1 MCGIVGFINQKKNK
15 EEIIENMSLKIKHRG
30 PDDEGYYIDNN
41 IALAHRRLAI
51 IDLKSGKQPIF
62 NEDKTKIIIF
72 NGEIYNFKSLRKI
85 LINEGHKFKTNS
97 DTEVILH
104 GYEKWGKNLPKK
116 LRGMFAFAIWD
127 TNKKELFMARDYF
140 GIKPLYYAY
149 FNGTFMF
156 ASEIKALLE
165 HPDFEK
171 KLNSNIL
178 SAYLCFNFVPTE
190 ESFFKG
196 VYSLKPGTSLTF
208 KNDTIKINEFFKLK
222 FNEKNISIDKASK
235 DISNAM
241 FDSIKNHQISDVE
254 IGSFLSSGIDSSYIV
269 SLAKPNKTFTVGFDD
284 KKYSEINYAKNLS
297 DKLNIKNFSKIIT
310 MDEYIKEFEKIIYY
324 MDEPL
329 ADPSAI
335 ALYFVSEIASKD
347 VKVVLSG
354 EGADELFA
362 GYNYYQEEVT
372 LSLYMKIPY
381 FIRHTL
387 SQIVSLFPDVKGLNF
402 IYRRGQK
409 LENYNIG
416 MGRVFKDKEAQR
428 IIKYKNQ
435 INTKDITKDIY
446 NEYKD
451 HSNLIKRQAID
462 FYFWLEKDYLHAVDR
477 NTMMFGLEARTPFLD
492 KKVYEVARRL
502 PQKAKINKLTTK
514 VALRMA
520 AKKVVPNEVYKKKKL
535 GFPVPLREWLK
546 TDKLY
551 NIVKKEFLS
560 SNANEFFDTVKIMK
574 LLDDHKNNKKDN
586 YKKIWTI
593 YTFLVWYKIY
603 FN

>member
-1 MCGIVGFINQKKNK
+1 MCGIVGFINQKESK
-15 EEIIENMSLKIKHRG
+15 EEIIKKMSSKIKHRG
-30 PDDEGYYIDNN
+30 PDDEGYYIDEN

-51 IDLKSGKQPIF
+51 IDLKNGKQPIF
-62 NEDKTKIIIF
+62 NENKTKVIIF
-72 NGEIYNFKSLRKI
+72 NGEIYNFKELKKI
-85 LINEGHKFKTNS
+85 LINDGHIFKTNS

-116 LRGMFAFAIWD
+116 LRGMFAFIIWD
-127 TNKKELFMARDYF
+127 INKKELFMARDSF

-156 ASEIKALLE
+156 ASEIKALLD

-171 KLNSNIL
+171 KLNTNIL

-208 KNDTIKINEFFKLK
+208 KNGAIKINTFFKLK
-222 FNEKNISIDKASK
+222 FIEKNISIEKTSK
-235 DISNAM
+235 DINNAM
-241 FDSIKNHQISDVE
+241 IDSVKHHQISDVE
-254 IGSFLSSGIDSSYIV
+254 VGSFLSSGIDSSYIV
-269 SLAKPNKTFTVGFDD
+269 SLAKPNKTFTVGFEDE
-284 KKYSEINYAKNLS
+284 KYSEITYAKNLS
-297 DKLNIKNFSKIIT
+297 DNLNIKNISLKIT

-372 LSLYMKIPY
+372 FTLYMKIPY
-381 FIRHTL
+381 FIRHIL
-387 SQIVSLFPDVKGLNF
+387 SNIASLFPDIKGLNF

-416 MGRVFKDKEAQR
+416 MGRVFRDKEAQK
-428 IIKYKNQ
+428 IVKYKNQ
-435 INTKDITKDIY
+435 ISTKDITKDIY

-451 HSNLIKRQAID
+451 YSTLIQRQVID

-492 KKVYEVARRL
+492 KKVYEVAIRL
-502 PQKAKINKLTTK
+502 SQNVKINKSTTK
-514 VALRMA
+514 VALRESARM
-520 AKKVVPNEVYKKKKL
+520 VIPNEAYKKKKL

-551 NIVKKEFLS
+551 NIVKEEFLS
-560 SNANEFFDTVKIMK
+560 SNAEKFFHQNKIIK

>member
-15 EEIIENMSLKIKHRG
+15 EQIIENMSLKIKHRG

-208 KNDTIKINEFFKLK
+208 KNDTIKINKFFKLK

-372 LSLYMKIPY
+372 FSLYMKIPY

-451 HSNLIKRQAID
+451 NSNLIKRQAID

-560 SNANEFFDTVKIMK
+560 SNANEFFDTVKITK

>member
-85 LINEGHKFKTNS
+85 LINEGYKFKTNS

-208 KNDTIKINEFFKLK
+208 KNDTIKINKFKQ
-222 FNEKNISIDKASK
+222 N
-235 DISNAM
+235 
-241 FDSIKNHQISDVE
+241 
-254 IGSFLSSGIDSSYIV
+254 
-269 SLAKPNKTFTVGFDD
+269 T
-284 KKYSEINYAKNLS
+284 
-297 DKLNIKNFSKIIT
+297 
-310 MDEYIKEFEKIIYY
+310 
-324 MDEPL
+324 
-329 ADPSAI
+329 
-335 ALYFVSEIASKD
+335 
-347 VKVVLSG
+347 
-354 EGADELFA
+354 
-362 GYNYYQEEVT
+362 
-372 LSLYMKIPY
+372 
-381 FIRHTL
+381 
-387 SQIVSLFPDVKGLNF
+387 
-402 IYRRGQK
+402 YR
-409 LENYNIG
+409 
-416 MGRVFKDKEAQR
+416 
-428 IIKYKNQ
+428 
-435 INTKDITKDIY
+435 
-446 NEYKD
+446 
-451 HSNLIKRQAID
+451 
-462 FYFWLEKDYLHAVDR
+462 
-477 NTMMFGLEARTPFLD
+477 
-492 KKVYEVARRL
+492 
-502 PQKAKINKLTTK
+502 
-514 VALRMA
+514 
-520 AKKVVPNEVYKKKKL
+520 
-535 GFPVPLREWLK
+535 
-546 TDKLY
+546 
-551 NIVKKEFLS
+551 
-560 SNANEFFDTVKIMK
+560 
-574 LLDDHKNNKKDN
+574 
-586 YKKIWTI
+586 
-593 YTFLVWYKIY
+593 
-603 FN
+603 

>member
-1 MCGIVGFINQKKNK
+1 
-15 EEIIENMSLKIKHRG
+15 
-30 PDDEGYYIDNN
+30 
-41 IALAHRRLAI
+41 
-51 IDLKSGKQPIF
+51 
-62 NEDKTKIIIF
+62 
-72 NGEIYNFKSLRKI
+72 
-85 LINEGHKFKTNS
+85 
-97 DTEVILH
+97 
-104 GYEKWGKNLPKK
+104 
-116 LRGMFAFAIWD
+116 
-127 TNKKELFMARDYF
+127 
-140 GIKPLYYAY
+140 
-149 FNGTFMF
+149 
-156 ASEIKALLE
+156 
-165 HPDFEK
+165 
-171 KLNSNIL
+171 
-178 SAYLCFNFVPTE
+178 
-190 ESFFKG
+190 
-196 VYSLKPGTSLTF
+196 
-208 KNDTIKINEFFKLK
+208 
-222 FNEKNISIDKASK
+222 
-235 DISNAM
+235 
-241 FDSIKNHQISDVE
+241 
-254 IGSFLSSGIDSSYIV
+254 
-269 SLAKPNKTFTVGFDD
+269 
-284 KKYSEINYAKNLS
+284 
-297 DKLNIKNFSKIIT
+297 

-324 MDEPL
+324 MDEPI

-372 LSLYMKIPY
+372 FSLYMKIPY

-446 NEYKD
+446 NEYKG

-514 VALRMA
+514 IALRMA

-560 SNANEFFDTVKIMK
+560 SNANEFFDTIKIMK